1 MQRAG
6 EGSDVETLTHSIGTC
21 LHESVAVELPV
32 IEVAPQRPWIR
43 PATLEFIV
51 RRNAAGREGSR
62 SPEIELQNKVT
73 KSAKEDRKVWTEGL
87 LATGSWDE
95 LRRFRRQ
102 LKPQISGRKLAN
114 RFGQAVETNE
124 RSQTFAEH
132 LENTQWAARQL
143 SPLERQDPLGA
154 QLASEDGDITAEEL
168 STAIRQLKNKRAAVQ
183 IPAEYL
189 KAVVDSDNAGDA
201 WILKLMRRCWATK
214 TTPES
219 WHLAEV

>member
-1 MQRAG
+1 M
-6 EGSDVETLTHSIGTC
+6 
-21 LHESVAVELPV
+21 
-32 IEVAPQRPWIR
+32 
-43 PATLEFIV
+43 
-51 RRNAAGREGSR
+51 
-62 SPEIELQNKVT
+62 
-73 KSAKEDRKVWTEGL
+73 
-87 LATGSWDE
+87 
-95 LRRFRRQ
+95 
-102 LKPQISGRKLAN
+102 
-114 RFGQAVETNE
+114 ETNE
-124 RSQTFAEH
+124 RSQTFADH
-132 LENTQWAARQL
+132 LENAQWAARQL

-219 WHLAEV
+219 WHLAEVVMVFKKGYPEDCNNYRPISLVSVLYKVYAKILLNRLKAAGAEARLWKR